1 MPCNCDYMEAN
12 SLEREISQ
20 VYCLLEEIEKGK
32 SVPAGSSKWDG
43 YHPKVYGKITREEGD
58 IAVAK
63 LCDILSKT
71 KNVKKYS
78 LEMQMWWR
86 DHQAADKKRIAE
98 EKKDAQEKA
107 LAKSA
112 SKKLSKKELEALK
125 KWGVFE

>member
-12 SLEREISQ
+12 NLEREISC
-20 VYCLLEEIEKGK
+20 VYCLLEEIETGK
-32 SVPAGSSKWDG
+32 PVNIGSREWDG
-43 YHPKVYGKITREEGD
+43 YHPKVYGKITKEEGD

-78 LEMQMWWR
+78 LEMQIWWR

-112 SKKLSKKELEALK
+112 LKKLSKKELDALK
-125 KWGVFE
+125 KWGVK